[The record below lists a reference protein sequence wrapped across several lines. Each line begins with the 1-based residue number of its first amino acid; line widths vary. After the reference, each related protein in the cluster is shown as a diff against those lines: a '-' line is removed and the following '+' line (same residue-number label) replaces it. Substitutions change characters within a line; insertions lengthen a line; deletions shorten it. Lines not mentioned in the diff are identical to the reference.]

1 MITGRGGCGGSGGA
15 AAEDVEGEV
24 DAMQQQPEVRERMVA
39 RHEQRTDVAHE
50 AAAIIPAA
58 TVRLVRSSMRMKAPV
73 VRLRP

>member
-1 MITGRGGCGGSGGA
+1 MITGSGGCGGSGGG
-15 AAEDVEGEV
+15 AAEDVERQV
-24 DAMQQQPEVRERMVA
+24 DPAQEQPEVGERMVA
-39 RHEQRTDVAHE
+39 RHEQRTGVAHE

>member
-1 MITGRGGCGGSGGA
+1 MSTKRVSRGRPLAPEEA
-15 AAEDVEGEV
+15 AGYR
-24 DAMQQQPEVRERMVA
+24 QVREQVAGELADLIA
-39 RHEQRTDVAHE
+39 RHEQRTGVAHE